1 MYQIE
6 PHHRQKAQEIG
17 VQIYPSK
24 KGNYKLD
31 VYKKG
36 QYITSIGDIRYKDFV
51 MYWKEKGKEQKWL
64 ETYQTLNPTVNRLK
78 QKKRYKERPIS
89 QVDNESQIE
98 SIGKKL

>member
-6 PHHRQKAQEIG
+6 PHHRQKARELG

-51 MYWKEKGKEQKWL
+51 MYWKEKGKAYAE
-64 ETYQTLNPTVNRLK
+64 ERRRLYHGRHK
-78 QKKRYKERPIS
+78 NDKSLRGLLVAY
-89 QVDNESQIE
+89 
-98 SIGKKL
+98 LLWT